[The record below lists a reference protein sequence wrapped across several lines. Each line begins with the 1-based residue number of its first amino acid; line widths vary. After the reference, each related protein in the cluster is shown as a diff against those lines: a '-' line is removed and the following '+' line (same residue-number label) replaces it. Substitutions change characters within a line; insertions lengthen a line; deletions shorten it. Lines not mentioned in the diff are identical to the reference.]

1 MNALSL
7 DVLRISAGVFFT
19 VTGGRKCLLP
29 AVRARVLPFIQS
41 RTHVPHAVACAVV
54 GGEFAG
60 GLGLLSGVLW
70 QWAALGLL
78 PIMLGAY
85 ISDTLPGVRAKQ
97 APGAWS
103 WSQFVSNALC
113 NPEAQLL
120 LILSALALAGFGF

>member
-1 MNALSL
+1 MDTIAL

-29 AVRARVLPFIQS
+29 AVRSKVVPFIQS
-41 RTHVPHAVACAVV
+41 RTRVPLPLAYCVI

-97 APGAWS
+97 GERFS
-103 WSQFVSNALC
+103 LSQFISNALC
-113 NPEAQLL
+113 NPEAQFI